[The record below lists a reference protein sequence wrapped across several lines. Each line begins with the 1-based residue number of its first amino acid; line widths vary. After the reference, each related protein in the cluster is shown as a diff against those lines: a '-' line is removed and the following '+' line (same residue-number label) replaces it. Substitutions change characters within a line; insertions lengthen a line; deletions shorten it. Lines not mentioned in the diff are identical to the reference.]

1 MAGKFEHTTPMFNN
15 ALNLAKMT
23 FNLKAGDH
31 VILTGGSAGAKAGST
46 NLIKLEIVK

>member
-23 FNLKAGDH
+23 YDLKKGDY
-31 VILTGGSAGAKAGST
+31 VILTGGSVGATGSGT
-46 NLIKLEIVK
+46 NLIKLEVIK